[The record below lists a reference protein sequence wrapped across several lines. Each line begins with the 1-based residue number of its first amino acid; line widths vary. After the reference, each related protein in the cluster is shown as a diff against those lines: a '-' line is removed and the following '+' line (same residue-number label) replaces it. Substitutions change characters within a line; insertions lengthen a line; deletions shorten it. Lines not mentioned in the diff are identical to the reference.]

1 MNIEAFFIGGLTA
14 FFAIFAVHI
23 LYFRQH
29 PTHFQK
35 VLGGIMAVWA
45 LWTVKD
51 LVFTFP
57 GMYRSDVL
65 RWVMVVDGWSA
76 LTYTVFILETTMPRW
91 LTWRRFLLFCL
102 PFVAFTVL
110 YALFPT
116 TAVIIAYAVFL
127 WCYAWTI
134 VIVSY
139 FRVRRHVRYVREN
152 FSNIDEIDLSWLGP
166 VFFFAIV
173 TQLLW
178 LGVSLFSS
186 VAGDVTYYVTALVL
200 WLVVLHYSWNFKPI
214 ALPATVGEQQ
224 QQPVVRDYPF
234 AGELEHIINERQLYL
249 ERNLTLADLAQA
261 VSSNRTYVSAYLT
274 QEKGMTFYD
283 YINQL
288 RIEKKSIPLM
298 QAHPEYTLE
307 HVAYESGFNSVSTFR
322 RAFVKLRGQTPS
334 QFLRVA
340 SPTS

>member
-1 MNIEAFFIGGLTA
+1 M
-14 FFAIFAVHI
+14 
-23 LYFRQH
+23 
-29 PTHFQK
+29 
-35 VLGGIMAVWA
+35 
-45 LWTVKD
+45 
-51 LVFTFP
+51 
-57 GMYRSDVL
+57 
-65 RWVMVVDGWSA
+65 
-76 LTYTVFILETTMPRW
+76 
-91 LTWRRFLLFCL
+91 
-102 PFVAFTVL
+102 
-110 YALFPT
+110 
-116 TAVIIAYAVFL
+116 
-127 WCYAWTI
+127 
-134 VIVSY
+134 
-139 FRVRRHVRYVREN
+139 
-152 FSNIDEIDLSWLGP
+152 
-166 VFFFAIV
+166 
-173 TQLLW
+173 
-178 LGVSLFSS
+178 SLFSS

-298 QAHPEYTLE
+298 QEHPEYTLE

-340 SPTS
+340 SLTS